1 MDHDPRVDAY
11 IARSAA
17 FAQPLL
23 RALRQA
29 VHASHSGI
37 NETIKWGMPFFVL
50 DDKPLAHMAAFKRH
64 CAFGFWRGKKLM
76 GENASDAAMGQF
88 GRLTQAADLPDAS
101 TIQALVNKALALR
114 AEVMNR

>member
-1 MDHDPRVDAY
+1 MNLDPRVDAY

-29 VHASHSGI
+29 VHASHSGV
-37 NETIKWGMPFFVL
+37 NETIKWGMPFFVQ
-50 DDKPLAHMAAFKRH
+50 
-64 CAFGFWRGKKLM
+64 GSKLV

-88 GRLTQAADLPDAS
+88 GRPTHRLNWPWPS
-101 TIQALVNKALALR
+101 
-114 AEVMNR
+114 

>member
-1 MDHDPRVDAY
+1 MNHDPRVDAY

-64 CAFGFWRGKKLM
+64 CAFGFWRGKKLV

-114 AEVMNR
+114 AEVRTR